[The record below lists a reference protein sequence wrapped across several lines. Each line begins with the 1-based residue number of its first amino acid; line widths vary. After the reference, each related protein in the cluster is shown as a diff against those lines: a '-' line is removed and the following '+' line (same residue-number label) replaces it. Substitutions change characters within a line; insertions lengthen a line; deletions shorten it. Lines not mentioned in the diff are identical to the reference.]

1 MNRLQYESSPYLL
14 QHAHNP
20 VDWYAWRPEAFDRA
34 KRENKPILVSIGYAT
49 CHWCHVMERESF
61 ENEDVAAF
69 MNAYFINIKVDRE
82 ERPDVDAIYMEAC
95 QILSGSG
102 GWPLNCFLTPEGKP
116 FYAGTYYPPRAAY
129 NKPGWFQLLQHLH
142 KIWTTQ
148 PETALEQAEKL
159 LEHIQRNDNVFV
171 RAPDLSQDLG
181 EREGSM
187 TPKILENIFYRMRER
202 FDRYEG
208 GFGGAPKFP
217 STMAIQYLLQ
227 YHYFTGNK
235 EALDQARL
243 SLNKMI
249 HGGIYDQ
256 LGGGFARYATD
267 NAWLVPHFEKMLYD
281 NALLVSVLS
290 DAFQMTQD
298 ELYRET
304 IEETLEYVSREMTH
318 PDGGF
323 YSAQDADSEGIE
335 GKFFV
340 WQKAEIDALLGADAP
355 LFEAFYGVSEAGNW
369 EHANILWR
377 EKTYAQFA
385 GEQNLNEDH
394 LKATLKKNRH
404 KLFNAREKRI
414 HPGLDDK
421 IVLGWNALMI
431 SAYAR
436 AYNAL
441 GNQTY
446 LNQAEQCMDFIKKN
460 FADSEKGL
468 FHVWKNGQGQYNA
481 FLEDYAFVI
490 AANIDLY
497 EITFDLGYLRAAEAW
512 TEHVLS
518 HFEDAE
524 SGLFF
529 FTPVNQDD
537 IVLRK
542 KDLYDNATPSGNST
556 MVHNLQRLGLLVD
569 RPAWRDKA
577 HLMLLT
583 MRETVERYPLSFERW
598 ATALVQEIYPML
610 EIAVVGQ
617 DAYAYAGAIR
627 QRYLPNKILAATIIP
642 NNEIPL
648 LAGKSAASN
657 TFIYV
662 CRDFICRQPVVS
674 LEAFWE
680 QVQAGTH

>member
-290 DAFQMTQD
+290 DAF
-298 ELYRET
+298 
-304 IEETLEYVSREMTH
+304 
-318 PDGGF
+318 
-323 YSAQDADSEGIE
+323 
-335 GKFFV
+335 
-340 WQKAEIDALLGADAP
+340 
-355 LFEAFYGVSEAGNW
+355 
-369 EHANILWR
+369 
-377 EKTYAQFA
+377 
-385 GEQNLNEDH
+385 
-394 LKATLKKNRH
+394 
-404 KLFNAREKRI
+404 
-414 HPGLDDK
+414 
-421 IVLGWNALMI
+421 
-431 SAYAR
+431 
-436 AYNAL
+436 
-441 GNQTY
+441 
-446 LNQAEQCMDFIKKN
+446 
-460 FADSEKGL
+460 
-468 FHVWKNGQGQYNA
+468 
-481 FLEDYAFVI
+481 
-490 AANIDLY
+490 
-497 EITFDLGYLRAAEAW
+497 
-512 TEHVLS
+512 
-518 HFEDAE
+518 
-524 SGLFF
+524 
-529 FTPVNQDD
+529 
-537 IVLRK
+537 
-542 KDLYDNATPSGNST
+542 
-556 MVHNLQRLGLLVD
+556 
-569 RPAWRDKA
+569 
-577 HLMLLT
+577 
-583 MRETVERYPLSFERW
+583 
-598 ATALVQEIYPML
+598 
-610 EIAVVGQ
+610 
-617 DAYAYAGAIR
+617 
-627 QRYLPNKILAATIIP
+627 
-642 NNEIPL
+642 
-648 LAGKSAASN
+648 
-657 TFIYV
+657 
-662 CRDFICRQPVVS
+662 
-674 LEAFWE
+674 
-680 QVQAGTH
+680 